1 MSPAKRLADELEV
14 LHAVETLTKTEARR
28 VPEVMQH
35 IAESAAS
42 SLSCELAVL
51 SLHDRAEVAVAGRDW
66 PVDADADEIAAAM
79 REVSERETAPAICV
93 HDTTSDPL
101 PAPFTRAA
109 GIRPHYLL
117 SIGKPSMRLVLLM
130 HADACPRGF
139 TMLCRQLG
147 LRLAE
152 SAEGLLRGAV
162 IRELEEQHAV
172 ALAKANERLVEVNRM
187 KDDFV
192 AFIVHEL
199 RTPLTSIRGYVDL
212 LVDGEVGELRP
223 DQLAAVGVVDR
234 NAHRL
239 LRLVD
244 DLLFVARAEA
254 GRFDLELSE
263 LDLGALVAESAEA
276 AKPAAVAKE
285 IELAFAADPAPPM
298 PGDRT
303 RLGQLVDNL
312 ISNAVKFTP
321 NGGRVGIRLRAQG
334 ARATLEVAD
343 SGIRIAPSEQ
353 ARLFDRFFR
362 ASSATARAIPG
373 TGLGLVI
380 SKAIAEAHDGTISV
394 ESREGAGTTFR
405 VELPLAPAA
414 RQEAA

>member
-1 MSPAKRLADELEV
+1 M
-14 LHAVETLTKTEARR
+14 
-28 VPEVMQH
+28 
-35 IAESAAS
+35 
-42 SLSCELAVL
+42 
-51 SLHDRAEVAVAGRDW
+51 
-66 PVDADADEIAAAM
+66 
-79 REVSERETAPAICV
+79 
-93 HDTTSDPL
+93 
-101 PAPFTRAA
+101 
-109 GIRPHYLL
+109 
-117 SIGKPSMRLVLLM
+117 
-130 HADACPRGF
+130 
-139 TMLCRQLG
+139 
-147 LRLAE
+147 
-152 SAEGLLRGAV
+152 
-162 IRELEEQHAV
+162 
-172 ALAKANERLVEVNRM
+172 
-187 KDDFV
+187 
-192 AFIVHEL
+192 
-199 RTPLTSIRGYVDL
+199 
-212 LVDGEVGELRP
+212 
-223 DQLAAVGVVDR
+223 
-234 NAHRL
+234 
-239 LRLVD
+239 
-244 DLLFVARAEA
+244 
-254 GRFDLELSE
+254 
-263 LDLGALVAESAEA
+263 AESAEA

-298 PGDRT
+298 RGDRT